1 MGSDVGYAVLSVINV
16 WNGAA
21 HGASLHPDQRNI
33 ACSGCQHMHTLIFT
47 VPPPYP
53 HDHPWDEQVRKAFK
67 AEAGRTLVVAD
78 YGQLELRLLAHMAGC
93 QSMLEAFRLGGDF
106 HSRTALG
113 MYDHIQVAIDQGA
126 PPVP

>member
-1 MGSDVGYAVLSVINV
+1 M
-16 WNGAA
+16 
-21 HGASLHPDQRNI
+21 
-33 ACSGCQHMHTLIFT
+33 
-47 VPPPYP
+47 
-53 HDHPWDEQVRKAFK
+53 
-67 AEAGRTLVVAD
+67 VAD

-126 PPVP
+126 PPMPVSAVNCLLLVHATLRLSSQRGSLRLPAALGMHRYMNFAIDRETFFCTLHHASGGQNAAAHTC

>member
-1 MGSDVGYAVLSVINV
+1 MI
-16 WNGAA
+16 
-21 HGASLHPDQRNI
+21 
-33 ACSGCQHMHTLIFT
+33 
-47 VPPPYP
+47 
-53 HDHPWDEQVRKAFK
+53 HPWRGQVRKAFK
-67 AEAGRTLVVAD
+67 AETGRTLVVAD